1 MDIKTLLDQPNK
13 LPTVPK
19 VTQQLIQSFS
29 DEDVAFEDI
38 AKQLSADPAL
48 SAKLLR
54 LANSAYF
61 NLSRTIGSVDDAL
74 RMLGFVMVRNLVLG
88 NGMAA
93 TFRNTK
99 GIDLA
104 QFWKYNLYTACA
116 ARWLASEADVNS
128 DLTFTVALMHS
139 IGQLH
144 LHVVVPAEIAVI
156 DKKLPPLDAGRAEL
170 EKQALGFHFGDVS
183 AELGKL
189 WNFPAPIVEALR
201 DVPDPL
207 AAKEFSAAAACV
219 HIGAWCARNALLG
232 AKADTMHNNRPDSV
246 GQKIGLDLEK
256 IQTAMPAMQDLTA
269 GMEAMLD

>member
-1 MDIKTLLDQPNK
+1 MDIKSLLDQPNK

-29 DEDVAFEDI
+29 DEDVAFEEI
-38 AKQLSADPAL
+38 ATQLAADPAL

-61 NLSRTIGSVDDAL
+61 NLSRTIGTVNDAL

-99 GIDLA
+99 GLDLA

-116 ARWLASEADVNS
+116 ARWVAEESDVNS

-144 LHVVVPAEIAVI
+144 LHVVVPTEIAVL
-156 DKKLPPLDAGRAEL
+156 DKKLHLLDGGRAQL
-170 EKQALGFHFGDVS
+170 EKQELSFHFGDVS
-183 AELGKL
+183 AELARL
-189 WNFPAPIVEALR
+189 WNFPAPIVDALR

-207 AAKEFSAAAACV
+207 HSNEFSAAAACV
-219 HIGAWCARNALLG
+219 HIGAYAARKAVLG
-232 AKADTMHNNRPDSV
+232 AKAESMHNDRPDEV
-246 GQKIGLDLEK
+246 GVKIGLDLEK
-256 IQTAMPAMQDLTA
+256 AEAKMPTMQELAA
-269 GMEAMLD
+269 GMEAMLE

>member
-256 IQTAMPAMQDLTA
+256 IQTAMPAMQELTA

>member
-1 MDIKTLLDQPNK
+1 MDIKSLLDQPNK

-29 DEDVAFEDI
+29 DEDVAFDDI
-38 AKQLSADPAL
+38 ATQLAADPAL

-61 NLSRTIGSVDDAL
+61 NLSRTIGTVNDAL

-99 GIDLA
+99 GLDLA

-116 ARWLASEADVNS
+116 ARWVAAEADVNS

-144 LHVVVPAEIAVI
+144 LHVVVPTEIAVL
-156 DKKLPPLDAGRAEL
+156 DKKLHLLDGGRAQL
-170 EKQALGFHFGDVS
+170 EKQELGFHFGDVS
-183 AELGKL
+183 AELAKL

-207 AAKEFSAAAACV
+207 HSKEFSAAAACV
-219 HIGAWCARNALLG
+219 HIGAWAARKAVLG
-232 AKADTMHNNRPDSV
+232 EKSEAMHNDRPDAI
-246 GQKIGLDLEK
+246 GAKIGLDLEK
-256 IQTAMPAMQDLTA
+256 AAADMPAMQDLTA
-269 GMEAMLD
+269 GMEAMLE